1 MMPAICGD
9 NGKQLQSYPGTPERQ
24 AKILRM
30 LERRQPTLTIILE
43 NVHDPH
49 NVSAVIRSCDAVGV
63 LDVHLVYT
71 GGQQF
76 PELGERS
83 SASAR
88 KWVRL
93 VKHRSISECY
103 AALRAKGM
111 QIISTCLGRPA
122 VSLYALDMTRPVAIA
137 FGNEHS
143 GLSEEACQGAD
154 VNMVIPQMGMVQSL
168 NISVACA
175 VTLFEAMRQR
185 LQQGMYDVPQL
196 SPAEL
201 DALLT
206 YFLAL

>member
-1 MMPAICGD
+1 MSQPDDPMLSSGVSPI
-9 NGKQLQSYPGTPERQ
+9 GTEQRR

-30 LERRQPTLTIILE
+30 LHHRQPTLTVILE

-71 GGQQF
+71 GNQHF

-93 VKHRSISECY
+93 VKHRSIQECY
-103 AALRAKGM
+103 AALRSQHM
-111 QIISTCLGRPA
+111 RIVTTCLGQPA
-122 VSLYALDMTRPVAIA
+122 QSLYDFDLTEPVAIA
-137 FGNEHS
+137 FGNEHT
-143 GLSEEACQGAD
+143 GLSVEACSLAD
-154 VNMVIPQMGMVQSL
+154 ANLIIPQVGMVQSL

-175 VTLFEAMRQR
+175 VVLFEAMRQR
-185 LQQGMYDVPQL
+185 LACGMYQVPQL
-196 SPAEL
+196 SAQQIEQL
-201 DALLT
+201 MA
-206 YFLAL
+206 YFLSL

>member
-1 MMPAICGD
+1 MSQPDDPMPPTGVSPI
-9 NGKQLQSYPGTPERQ
+9 GTEQRRT
-24 AKILRM
+24 KILGM
-30 LERRQPTLTIILE
+30 LHHRQPTLTVILE

-71 GGQQF
+71 GNQKF

-93 VKHRSISECY
+93 VKHRSIEECY
-103 AALRAKGM
+103 ATLRAQHM
-111 QIISTCLGRPA
+111 RIVTTCLGQPA
-122 VSLYALDMTRPVAIA
+122 QSLYDFDLTKPVAIA

-143 GLSEEACQGAD
+143 GLSAEACRLAD
-154 VNMVIPQMGMVQSL
+154 ANLVIPQVGMVQSL

-175 VTLFEAMRQR
+175 VVLFEAMRQR
-185 LQQGMYDVPQL
+185 LVCGMYQVPQL
-196 SPAEL
+196 SAQQIEQL
-201 DALLT
+201 MA
-206 YFLAL
+206 YFLSL

>member
-1 MMPAICGD
+1 MS
-9 NGKQLQSYPGTPERQ
+9 QLEHSTTLSSATLIGTEQRRE
-24 AKILRM
+24 KILRM
-30 LERRQPTLTIILE
+30 LYRRQPTLTVVLE

-93 VKHRSISECY
+93 VKHRSIEDCY
-103 AALRAKGM
+103 AVLRSK
-111 QIISTCLGRPA
+111 QLRIITTCLGQPA
-122 VSLYALDMTRPVAIA
+122 QSLYEFDLTEPVAIA
-137 FGNEHS
+137 FGNEHT
-143 GLSEEACQGAD
+143 GLSRDACVLAD
-154 VNMVIPQMGMVQSL
+154 ANLVIPQMGMVQSL

-175 VTLFEAMRQR
+175 VVLFEALRQR
-185 LQQGMYDVPQL
+185 LARGLYQRPQL
-196 SPAEL
+196 SARQIEE
-201 DALLT
+201 LLT
-206 YFLAL
+206 YFLSR

>member
-1 MMPAICGD
+1 MPVSDAMQTGGEIVAH
-9 NGKQLQSYPGTPERQ
+9 GTPERR

-30 LERRQPTLTIILE
+30 LRHRQPTLTVVLE

-49 NVSAVIRSCDAVGV
+49 NVSAVVRSCDAVGV

-76 PELGERS
+76 PQLGERS

-93 VKHRSISECY
+93 ISHRSIAECY
-103 AALRAKGM
+103 TSLRQRGM
-111 QIISTCLGRPA
+111 RIVTTCLDQPA
-122 VSLYALDMTRPVAIA
+122 RSVYEFDLTKPTAVV

-143 GLSEEACQGAD
+143 GVSREACTSAD
-154 VNMVIPQMGMVQSL
+154 DNLIIPQMGMVQSL

-175 VTLFEAMRQR
+175 VVLFEALRQR
-185 LQQGMYDVPQL
+185 LQRGMYAQPQL
-196 SPAEL
+196 SEAEIE
-201 DALLT
+201 ALLD
-206 YFLAL
+206 YFLSR